1 MSKTYLLNEEQIKAL
16 HPLVEIKNYDFAEH
30 PAVIMRCDVESTL
43 DRKGITNKEQREQIW
58 KNIKDRAEK
67 ELGSL
72 ADMILQEEI

>member
-1 MSKTYLLNEEQIKAL
+1 MKTYLLTEEQMLAL
-16 HPLVEIKNYDFAEH
+16 NPIVKLENYDFAEH
-30 PAVIMRCDVESTL
+30 PAVIMRCDVESAL